1 MAGVQSSAIDFA
13 WILANLEVRRVN
25 IGQDEA
31 KLKELETLVVGQ
43 KATLAAEAYV
53 LGLFHLYPTV
63 YFHKTTRGAEKLLTA
78 LLSRTFQLIID
89 GSGAKTNL
97 YERHPLVRYIR
108 TPHDLDLFCDLD
120 DTVVWGALPL
130 LAEAEDKCVAE
141 LARRLMERRLFKA
154 VDISGILQK
163 RFADIE
169 DEEER
174 DQKRREAEAQ
184 IRTRVRESGLLESSD
199 SSPRVLDDV
208 VQRDPYRTSG
218 GDDAALDMIY
228 AVDRAG
234 SLQELSQ
241 LSKVVAALK
250 KFETY
255 RIYFRR
261 EDEGVRAALEEI
273 LEEQVT

>member
-1 MAGVQSSAIDFA
+1 
-13 WILANLEVRRVN
+13 LANLEVRRVN

-120 DTVVWGALPL
+120 DTVV
-130 LAEAEDKCVAE
+130 CVAE